1 MDVFGAFLGEV
12 FSIIAFLLLLAGVYK
27 VFQMSTDLRE
37 IKELLRDIKRNTQ
50 QVFPSRAPGG
60 DAPGPISPEE
70 LVRAVHAQSFD
81 E

>member
-1 MDVFGAFLGEV
+1 VDFFGAFLGEV
-12 FSIIAFLLLLAGVYK
+12 FSIIGFLVILAGVYK

-37 IKELLRDIKRNTQ
+37 TKELLRDIKRNTQ
-50 QVFPSRAPGG
+50 QVFPAHPPAG
-60 DAPGPISPEE
+60 DAAGPISPEE